1 MKRPMEFS
9 IKLHTIKP
17 GWSIVYL
24 LRSQPIVYVFLLKLF
39 FLVNS
44 AYTDEMPRNA
54 TFHLV
59 LHCLSKYHDVHKG
72 LAVDKLGCFC
82 VLFL

>member
-1 MKRPMEFS
+1 MAHCVFVAITANSVCLSPK
-9 IKLHTIKP
+9 
-17 GWSIVYL
+17 IV
-24 LRSQPIVYVFLLKLF
+24 

-54 TFHLV
+54 AFHLV